1 MPTLPAHAWHGH
13 NIWCITQATLELPAF
28 LNAWAQ
34 WLADPERPA
43 LLHVLA
49 VAASAPS
56 AQDLQHIASAHPQH
70 AALVDEL
77 SAQCWGLLPGLH
89 RLRLSGGSFGGEVGG
104 QLLLTLCVGPSA
116 DFAALLARH
125 PTGPCT
131 PSTPLPPEVERTVTV
146 LGSGMAGAGTARALA
161 ERGWQVTV
169 LDAGSAPAAGA
180 SGLPVGLVA
189 PHTSPDDSPISR
201 LSRAGVRA
209 MQHAMHTL
217 LRAGTD
223 WAPTGV
229 QERRLPGK
237 TRKGGAPHSWSHELA
252 EAGQAWTCA
261 APPPAPPNALWHAKG
276 AWLRPAR
283 LVQALL
289 QHPNI
294 RWQGQANAD
303 ALQVVDSAQGKI
315 WQVLQDGQVLAQSA
329 RVVVACGP
337 GSMQLLASAAASA
350 ASAVADDCTN
360 NGAHPSD
367 TPPIR
372 PLRGQISWGLMAEV
386 STPMPAPTPAPG
398 TPTNTSQTPP
408 QNTHLE
414 LADMWPATPVN
425 GNGSFVHSVPTDQGP
440 AWFVGSS
447 FDRINEQ
454 PVVLPADHADNL
466 ARLQALLPDTAQALA
481 PLFANGV
488 RGWAGVRCSV
498 PDRLPVVGPVAHAAE
513 GVWVNAAMGSRGL
526 TLALLCGEL
535 LAARWHGEPLPME
548 AQLAQAL
555 DANRF
560 KHRSATRA

>member
-1 MPTLPAHAWHGH
+1 MPSLPAHAWHGH
-13 NIWCITQATLELPAF
+13 SIWCITQTTFDLPAF
-28 LNAWAQ
+28 LSAWAQ
-34 WLADPERPA
+34 WLGDPHRPA
-43 LLHVLA
+43 HLHVLA
-49 VAASAPS
+49 IAATAPTS
-56 AQDLQHIASAHPQH
+56 LDLQHIASAQPQH
-70 AALVDEL
+70 AALIDEL

-89 RLRLSGGSFGGEVGG
+89 RLRLGGGKVGGPFGG
-104 QLLLTLCVGPSA
+104 QLLLTLYVGPST
-116 DFAALLARH
+116 DFAAWLARH

-131 PSTPLPPEVERTVTV
+131 PSTALPPEGERTVTV
-146 LGSGMAGAGTARALA
+146 LGSGIAGAGTARSLA

-189 PHTSPDDSPISR
+189 PHTSPDDSIVSR
-201 LSRAGVRA
+201 LSRAGVRT

-217 LRAGTD
+217 LQAGTD
-223 WAPTGV
+223 WAPIGV

-237 TRKGGAPHSWSHELA
+237 TRKGGAPLSWSHELA

-283 LVQALL
+283 LVHALL

-303 ALQVVDSAQGKI
+303 ALQAVDSDQGTI

-337 GSMQLLASAAASA
+337 GSAQLLASAVASSA
-350 ASAVADDCTN
+350 AMVDEGAN
-360 NGAHPSD
+360 NRAHPTD
-367 TPPIR
+367 TLPIR
-372 PLRGQISWGLMAEV
+372 PLRGQISWGLMAELP
-386 STPMPAPTPAPG
+386 STTQAQEPSPSSSPSPRQTQASLHHPALTQA
-398 TPTNTSQTPP
+398 
-408 QNTHLE
+408 
-414 LADMWPATPVN
+414 AFWPASPVN
-425 GNGSFVHSVPTDQGP
+425 GNGSFVHSVPTDLGP
-440 AWFVGSS
+440 AWFSGSS
-447 FDRINEQ
+447 FDRVNDRPE
-454 PVVLPADHADNL
+454 VLPADHADNL

-498 PDRLPVVGPVAHAAE
+498 PDRLPVVGPMVHASE
-513 GVWVNAAMGSRGL
+513 GLWVNGAMGSRGL

-535 LAARWHGEPLPME
+535 LAARWHGEPLPIE
-548 AQLAQAL
+548 DSLARAL

-560 KHRSATRA
+560 KP

>member
-13 NIWCITQATLELPAF
+13 RIWCITQTALDLPAF
-28 LNAWAQ
+28 LTTWSQ
-34 WLADPERPA
+34 WLADPERPR

-49 VAASAPS
+49 VTAKAPS
-56 AQDLQHIASAHPQH
+56 HSDLQ
-70 AALVDEL
+70 AAANAQPEHKGLIDEL
-77 SAQCWGLLPGLH
+77 TAQCWGLLPGMH
-89 RLRLSGGSFGGEVGG
+89 RLRLRDRQVGGQVGG
-104 QLLLTLCVGPSA
+104 QLLLTLCVGPTT
-116 DFAALLARH
+116 DFAAWLARH

-131 PSTPLPPEVERTVTV
+131 PSTALPPEGERTVTV
-146 LGSGMAGAGTARALA
+146 LGSGVAGAGTARALA

-169 LDAGSAPAAGA
+169 LDAGRAPAAGA

-201 LSRAGVRA
+201 LSRAGVRT

-217 LRAGTD
+217 LQAGTD

-237 TRKGGAPHSWSHELA
+237 TRKGGASHNWSHQLA

-283 LVQALL
+283 LVHALL

-303 ALQVVDSAQGKI
+303 ALQAVDSAQGTI
-315 WQVLQDGQVLAQSA
+315 WQVLQQGQVLAQSA

-337 GSMQLLASAAASA
+337 GSAQLLASA
-350 ASAVADDCTN
+350 SAVGAMADNCAN
-360 NGAHPSD
+360 NVSHP
-367 TPPIR
+367 TETLPIR
-372 PLRGQISWGLMAEV
+372 PLRGQISWGLMAELP
-386 STPMPAPTPAPG
+386 STAQAQAQAQEPSPLPLPSPPPSQIQAPLHH
-398 TPTNTSQTPP
+398 PTLTQ
-408 QNTHLE
+408 E
-414 LADMWPATPVN
+414 LVWPASPIN
-425 GNGSFVHSVPTDQGP
+425 GNGSFVHSVPTELGP
-440 AWFVGSS
+440 AWFAGSS
-447 FDRINEQ
+447 YDRVSDQ
-454 PVVLPADHADNL
+454 PVVLPADHIENL
-466 ARLQALLPDTAQALA
+466 ARLQALLPDTAQALK
-481 PLFANGV
+481 PVFANGV

-498 PDRLPVVGPVAHAAE
+498 PDRLPVLGPVAHADQ
-513 GVWVNAAMGSRGL
+513 GLWVNAAMGSRGL

-535 LAARWHGEPLPME
+535 LAARWHGEPLPIE
-548 AQLAQAL
+548 DSLARAL

-560 KHRSATRA
+560 KP

>member
-1 MPTLPAHAWHGH
+1 MILTPKLPAYAWRGH
-13 NIWCITQATLELPAF
+13 SIWCITQDTLDLPAF
-28 LNAWAQ
+28 LSAWAQ

-49 VAASAPS
+49 IAATAPS
-56 AQDLQHIASAHPQH
+56 PKNLQDATNAQPEH
-70 AALVDEL
+70 AALIGEL
-77 SAQCWGLLPGLH
+77 TEQCWGLLPGMH
-89 RLRLSGGSFGGEVGG
+89 RLRLSGGRV
-104 QLLLTLCVGPSA
+104 LLTLCVGSPDDYA
-116 DFAALLARH
+116 QVLARH

-131 PSTPLPPEVERTVTV
+131 ASTALPPVGERTVTV
-146 LGSGMAGAGTARALA
+146 LGSGIAGAGTARALA

-189 PHTSPDDSPISR
+189 PHTSPDDSLISR
-201 LSRAGVRA
+201 LSRAGVRT
-209 MQHAMHTL
+209 MQHAMRTL
-217 LRAGTD
+217 LQAGTD

-237 TRKGGAPHSWSHELA
+237 TRKGGAPQSWSLA
-252 EAGQAWTCA
+252 LADAGQAWTCA
-261 APPPAPPNALWHAKG
+261 ASPPAPPNALWHAKG

-283 LVQALL
+283 LVHALL

-303 ALQVVDSAQGKI
+303 ALRAVDTAQGTA
-315 WQVLQDGQVLAQSA
+315 WQVLQDDQVLAQSA

-337 GSMQLLASAAASA
+337 GSAALLASATRDAS
-350 ASAVADDCTN
+350 TL
-360 NGAHPSD
+360 
-367 TPPIR
+367 PIR

-386 STPMPAPTPAPG
+386 TAPVPTADTSTSA
-398 TPTNTSQTPP
+398 SQAQP
-408 QNTHLE
+408 QQPSFE

-454 PVVLPADHADNL
+454 PVVLHADHADNL

>member
-1 MPTLPAHAWHGH
+1 MPMPKPPAHAWHGH
-13 NIWCITQATLELPAF
+13 SIWCIAQTTLDLPAF
-28 LNAWAQ
+28 LSAWAQ

-49 VAASAPS
+49 IAATAPTP
-56 AQDLQHIASAHPQH
+56 QDLQNVASAQPVH
-70 AALVDEL
+70 AALIDQLV
-77 SAQCWGLLPGLH
+77 AQCWGLLPGMH
-89 RLRLSGGSFGGEVGG
+89 RLRLSDGQVGG
-104 QLLLTLCVGPSA
+104 QVLLTLCVGSPA
-116 DFAALLARH
+116 DYADLLARH

-131 PSTPLPPEVERTVTV
+131 PSTALPPVGERTVTV

-169 LDAGSAPAAGA
+169 LDAGEAPAAGA

-189 PHTSPDDSPISR
+189 PHTSPDDSLISR
-201 LSRAGVRA
+201 LSRAGVRT

-217 LRAGTD
+217 LQAGVD
-223 WAPTGV
+223 WAATGV

-237 TRKGGAPHSWSHELA
+237 TRKGGAPQSWSQALA
-252 EAGQAWTCA
+252 DAGQAWTCA
-261 APPPAPPNALWHAKG
+261 ASPPAPPNALWHAKG

-283 LVQALL
+283 LVHALL

-303 ALQVVDSAQGKI
+303 ALRAVDTAQGTA
-315 WQVLQDGQVLAQSA
+315 WQVLQDDQVLAQSA

-337 GSMQLLASAAASA
+337 GSAALLASVTAGVTAGATN
-350 ASAVADDCTN
+350 DCSGDATHEAN
-360 NGAHPSD
+360 
-367 TPPIR
+367 TLPIR

-386 STPMPAPTPAPG
+386 TAPVPTAGTSRSTSA
-398 TPTNTSQTPP
+398 SQAQP
-408 QNTHLE
+408 QQPSVE
-414 LADMWPATPVN
+414 LADIWPATPVN
-425 GNGSFVHSVPTDQGP
+425 GNGSFVHSVPTELGP
-440 AWFVGSS
+440 AWFAGSS
-447 FDRINEQ
+447 FDRVNDQ

-466 ARLQALLPDTAQALA
+466 ARLQALLPDTAQALG
-481 PLFANGV
+481 PVFANGV

-498 PDRLPVVGPVAHAAE
+498 PDRLPVVGPVAHASE
-513 GVWVNAAMGSRGL
+513 GLWVNAAMGSRGL

-535 LAARWHGEPLPME
+535 LAARWHGEPLPLE

-560 KHRSATRA
+560 KHRSATHA

>member
-1 MPTLPAHAWHGH
+1 MPSPKSPAHAWHGH
-13 NIWCITQATLELPAF
+13 SIWCIAQTALDLPAF
-28 LNAWAQ
+28 LSAWAQ

-49 VAASAPS
+49 IAATAPTPKSLQNATS
-56 AQDLQHIASAHPQH
+56 AQPEH
-70 AALVDEL
+70 AALVDQL
-77 SAQCWGLLPGLH
+77 AAQCWGLLPGMH
-89 RLRLSGGSFGGEVGG
+89 RLRLSGGQV
-104 QLLLTLCVGPSA
+104 LLTLCVGSA
-116 DFAALLARH
+116 DDHAQVLARH

-131 PSTPLPPEVERTVTV
+131 ASTALPPVGERTVTV
-146 LGSGMAGAGTARALA
+146 LGSGIAGAGTARALA

-189 PHTSPDDSPISR
+189 PHTSPDDSLISR
-201 LSRAGVRA
+201 LSRAGMRT
-209 MQHAMHTL
+209 MQHAMRTL
-217 LRAGTD
+217 LQAGTD
-223 WAPTGV
+223 WDPTGV

-237 TRKGGAPHSWSHELA
+237 TRKGGAPQSWSQELA

-261 APPPAPPNALWHAKG
+261 ASPPAPPNALWHAKG

-283 LVQALL
+283 LVHALL

-303 ALQVVDSAQGKI
+303 ALRAVDTAQGTA
-315 WQVLQDGQVLAQSA
+315 WQVLQNGQVLAQSA

-337 GSMQLLASAAASA
+337 GSAALLASVTP
-350 ASAVADDCTN
+350 VATNDCS
-360 NGAHPSD
+360 SD
-367 TPPIR
+367 TTHRANTLPIR

-386 STPMPAPTPAPG
+386 TAPVPTAGSSTSTG
-398 TPTNTSQTPP
+398 TTTSASQALP
-408 QNTHLE
+408 QQPSFG

-425 GNGSFVHSVPTDQGP
+425 GNGSFVHSVPTEQGP
-440 AWFVGSS
+440 AWFAGSS
-447 FDRINEQ
+447 FDRVNDL
-454 PVVLPADHADNL
+454 PVVLAADHADNL
-466 ARLQALLPDTAQALA
+466 ARLQALLPETAQALG
-481 PLFANGV
+481 PVFANGV

-498 PDRLPVVGPVAHAAE
+498 PDRLPVVGPVAHASE
-513 GVWVNAAMGSRGL
+513 GLWVNAAMGSRGL